1 MRRLA
6 LEIGFQL
13 DLKSWEIKPTT
24 KIFISRMF
32 INDFSIHIALFS
44 FTAIFN
50 NKVAGSSAY
59 GVVSIMII
67 MLLDGTYVLI
77 RRSSVW

>member
-24 KIFISRMF
+24 KIFIPRMF
-32 INDFSIHIALFS
+32 IGDFCIHIALFS
-44 FTAIFN
+44 FAAKSN

-59 GVVSIMII
+59 GVVFIMII